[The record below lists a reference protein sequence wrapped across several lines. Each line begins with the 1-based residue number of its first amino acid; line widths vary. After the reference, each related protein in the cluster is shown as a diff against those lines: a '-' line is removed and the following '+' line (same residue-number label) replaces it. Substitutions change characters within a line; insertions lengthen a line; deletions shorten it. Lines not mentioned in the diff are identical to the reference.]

1 MSKTLYYVIALL
13 VMAGVTY
20 LIRLLP
26 MLFFKKKIK
35 SRFINSLLYYLP
47 YAVLSAMTFPFILY
61 CSDSV
66 ISATV
71 GTAIALTASFFKR
84 SLVVVALLAVA
95 GVLLCELFMQYVL
108 PLF

>member
-1 MSKTLYYVIALL
+1 MSKTLYYVIALA

-26 MLFFKKKIK
+26 MLIFKNKIK

-61 CSDSV
+61 CTNSV
-66 ISATV
+66 ISAAV
-71 GTAIALTASFFKR
+71 GSMVALTASFFKR
-84 SLVVVALLAVA
+84 SLVVVALLAVT
-95 GVLLCELFMQYVL
+95 GVLLCELFLQYLL
-108 PLF
+108 PLL